1 MKQNTIIIFFLP
13 LGVSSFTS
21 LRGFEA
27 ICSKLGRAVRYNLCC
42 ASLHKGFPLPS
53 LTQKKCVFITIIIA
67 FILFLL
73 FSRLVSLSFGEGW
86 GEDKK
91 ISLVFSDKAY

>member
-1 MKQNTIIIFFLP
+1 MRFYFIIVLF
-13 LGVSSFTS
+13 
-21 LRGFEA
+21 
-27 ICSKLGRAVRYNLCC
+27 Y
-42 ASLHKGFPLPS
+42 
-53 LTQKKCVFITIIIA
+53 FIIV
-67 FILFLL
+67 LL